1 MQDEWLPKKKSKA
14 GFWCKSLKVIDFLYH
29 VLAVVGGLFLV
40 WVIWFVQ
47 QPLLHEKISLLN
59 PFDNHFVEQQPW
71 FALSPLQQ
79 NFMSSDV
86 GFSIGWFVPVR
97 GRGALKVVD
106 QASYRDA
113 GPNRQ
118 ERLAEAIA
126 KRFRVSKNV
135 CRWLVGMA
143 HFSGE
148 KTDVDPALIL
158 AVMSVESTFNPF
170 AESVVGALGL
180 MQVMPKVHRDKFDDF
195 GSHSAIASLPSVNI
209 FVGARVLRE
218 YLLQTGSLTVAL
230 ERYLGAVEAD
240 SSGYLQKVLL
250 EHRRFRAILDGQSNS
265 LMSTLT
271 APVEKKIEK
280 ASVASSFRYSFDVD
294 PIADPLEPTPFNEK

>member
-1 MQDEWLPKKKSKA
+1 MHDEWIPKKNPKT
-14 GFWCKSLKVIDFLYH
+14 GFWWKILKVIDFLYH
-29 VLAVVGGLFLV
+29 GLAIMGGLLFV
-40 WVIWFVQ
+40 WMIWFVQ
-47 QPLLHEKISLLN
+47 QPMLYERTRMLN
-59 PFDNHFVEQQPW
+59 PFDTHFTEQQPW

-97 GRGALKVVD
+97 GKGALKVVD

-113 GPNRQ
+113 TQARQ
-118 ERLAEAIA
+118 ERLADYIA
-126 KRFRVSKNV
+126 KRFRVSKNA

-170 AESVVGALGL
+170 AESAVGALGL

-218 YLLQTGSLTVAL
+218 YLLQTGSLSVAL
-230 ERYLGAVEAD
+230 ERYLGAVESD

-250 EHRRFRAILDGQSNS
+250 DHRRFRAILDGQSNS
-265 LMSTLT
+265 LMNTLAT
-271 APVEKKIEK
+271 PIEKKTEK
-280 ASVASSFRYSFDVD
+280 ASAASGFRYSFDVD
-294 PIADPLEPTPFNEK
+294 PLVDPLEPTPFNEK